1 MGITDMNLNRTGY
14 LIKEG
19 VKSIFTHGFMSFAS
33 VTIIAAC
40 LIIMGTFTLLSINVD
55 ATIEKYEQEN
65 QILAFVDETLSLEEA
80 RAIQPRLEAITN
92 VREVQFISNEE
103 AWANFTS
110 EYESDYSSLNAQTVR
125 HRYVVYLDD
134 LAMMKETV
142 VMLEATNGIADV
154 NAHQEIGD
162 GFVMVRNV
170 VSVISIIIIAILL
183 VVSVFIMANTIKLAT
198 YSRREEIGIMKM
210 VGAGNFF
217 IRCPFMIEG
226 LILGLLGGLIA
237 FFIEWGLYSVLINK
251 LMGGIVGSFIALVP
265 FSVLGL
271 PLMLV
276 FIAVGLIVGVFGSN
290 IAIRNYLKV

>member
-1 MGITDMNLNRTGY
+1 MKLNRMGY

-40 LIIMGTFTLLSINVD
+40 LIIMGTFSLLSVNVD
-55 ATIEKYEQEN
+55 ATIQKYEQEN
-65 QILAFVDETLSLEEA
+65 QILAFVDESLSIEEA

-92 VREVQFISNEE
+92 VREVEFISNEQ
-103 AWANFTS
+103 AWENFTS

-142 VMLEATNGIADV
+142 NELEAASGIADV

-162 GFVMVRNV
+162 GFVMIRNV
-170 VSVISIIIIAILL
+170 VSIISIIIIAILL

-217 IRCPFMIEG
+217 IRCPFIIEG

-251 LMGGIVGSFIALVP
+251 IMSGIVGAFIALVP
-265 FSVLGL
+265 FSTLGL
-271 PLMLV
+271 PLLLV